1 MNLHELSTVE
11 VISELR
17 ARSFSVVEL
26 VQALLARI
34 SELDY
39 LQAWVDVDP
48 DEVMAQARRKQTEL
62 DAGSSAPL
70 IGVPTGVKDI
80 FYTAGVPTT
89 ACSKVYADFVPK
101 HDATTVARLQEA
113 GGIMLGKTVTTEFA
127 YRDPSPT
134 RNPWNTDHTPGG
146 SSSGSAAAVA
156 AMMCPTA
163 FGTQTRGSVL
173 RPASYNGIVGLKPT
187 FGRVSRFGVVPLS
200 WSFDHVGWMARSVE
214 DVALMLQVMAGPDKN
229 DPTTLYDDI
238 PDYSAGI
245 RNPDPPHI
253 GVLQDY
259 FFRNADDDVRSHT
272 HEIVERLSREGARV
286 EHIELP
292 ESFERAMEDQFTIL
306 NVEAANFHE
315 PLLKEK
321 ADLYGP
327 NIRELVET
335 GLGIDAVTYSR
346 ALESR
351 LQFVADAQ

>member
-1 MNLHELSTVE
+1 MNLYELDTVE
-11 VISELR
+11 VVSGLK

-26 VQALLARI
+26 VQVLLARI
-34 SELDY
+34 ADLDH
-39 LQAWVDVDP
+39 LQAWVHVDS
-48 DEVMAQARRKQTEL
+48 EAAMTQARQKQTEL
-62 DAGSSAPL
+62 DAGSVGPL

-89 ACSKVYADFVPK
+89 ACSKVYADFVPEY
-101 HDATTVARLQEA
+101 DATTVARLQGA
-113 GGIMLGKTVTTEFA
+113 GGIMLGKTATTEFA

-156 AMMCPTA
+156 AMMCPIA
-163 FGTQTRGSVL
+163 FGSQTRGSVL

-229 DPTTLYDDI
+229 DPTSLYDDV

-245 RNPDPPHI
+245 RNPDPPHV

-259 FFRNADDDVRSHT
+259 FFQNADDDVRTHT
-272 HEIVERLSREGARV
+272 QEVVERLSREGARV
-286 EHIELP
+286 EYIELP
-292 ESFERAMEDQFTIL
+292 ESFERAMADQFTIL

-335 GLGIDAVTYSR
+335 GLGIDAVTY
-346 ALESR
+346 
-351 LQFVADAQ
+351 

>member
-39 LQAWVDVDP
+39 LQAWVHVDP

-62 DAGSSAPL
+62 DAGSNAPL

-101 HDATTVARLQEA
+101 YDATTVARLQEA

-200 WSFDHVGWMARSVE
+200 WSFDC
-214 DVALMLQVMAGPDKN
+214 L
-229 DPTTLYDDI
+229 LYTSPSPRD
-238 PDYSAGI
+238 
-245 RNPDPPHI
+245 
-253 GVLQDY
+253 
-259 FFRNADDDVRSHT
+259 
-272 HEIVERLSREGARV
+272 
-286 EHIELP
+286 
-292 ESFERAMEDQFTIL
+292 
-306 NVEAANFHE
+306 
-315 PLLKEK
+315 
-321 ADLYGP
+321 
-327 NIRELVET
+327 
-335 GLGIDAVTYSR
+335 
-346 ALESR
+346 
-351 LQFVADAQ
+351 

>member
-26 VQALLARI
+26 VQVLLARI

-62 DAGSSAPL
+62 DAGASAPL

-101 HDATTVARLQEA
+101 YDATTVARLQEA

-134 RNPWNTDHTPGG
+134 RNPWNTNHTPGG

-173 RPASYNGIVGLKPT
+173 RPASV
-187 FGRVSRFGVVPLS
+187 
-200 WSFDHVGWMARSVE
+200 
-214 DVALMLQVMAGPDKN
+214 
-229 DPTTLYDDI
+229 
-238 PDYSAGI
+238 
-245 RNPDPPHI
+245 
-253 GVLQDY
+253 
-259 FFRNADDDVRSHT
+259 
-272 HEIVERLSREGARV
+272 
-286 EHIELP
+286 
-292 ESFERAMEDQFTIL
+292 
-306 NVEAANFHE
+306 
-315 PLLKEK
+315 
-321 ADLYGP
+321 
-327 NIRELVET
+327 
-335 GLGIDAVTYSR
+335 
-346 ALESR
+346 
-351 LQFVADAQ
+351 